1 MNKKIK
7 AIVVD
12 DEPLSRE
19 KIRILTE
26 SNNQLEIIGEAKN
39 FSEAK
44 TIINKLNPELL
55 FLDINMPGKSG
66 IELISA
72 LGENAPFVI
81 FTTAHSDYAA
91 EAFNLN
97 AVHYL
102 LKPFDQQKFNDAV
115 DRAKERIF
123 AKRSGNIFNKI
134 KEVINSESKE
144 IKYSDRIPVKV
155 QDKIVLVPLSEIY
168 FIEADK
174 NYAVINLKEKHY
186 RMRTTLN
193 ELSESLKPD
202 LFIQVHK
209 SYIINKNFVQEL
221 EPTFNQEYIIK
232 LVTNKKIPTGKAYKE
247 NVLKLIK

>member
-1 MNKKIK
+1 MDKKIK
-7 AIVVD
+7 AIIVD

-44 TIINKLNPELL
+44 TLINKLNPELL

-72 LGENAPFVI
+72 LAENAPFVI

-123 AKRSGNIFNKI
+123 GKKSGEILTKI
-134 KEVINSESKE
+134 QSVISSKQYNDFYTD
-144 IKYSDRIPVKV
+144 KIPVKV

-174 NYAVINLKEKHY
+174 NYAIINLKEKHY

-193 ELSESLKPD
+193 ELAESLNPD
-202 LFIQVHK
+202 LFIRVHK
-209 SYIINKNFVQEL
+209 SFIINKAFIQEF
-221 EPTFNQEYIIK
+221 EPTFNNEYIIK
-232 LVTNKKIPTGKAYKE
+232 LTSNKKIPTGNAYKE
-247 NVLKLIK
+247 NVQRLLK

>member
-1 MNKKIK
+1 MDKKIK
-7 AIVVD
+7 AIIVD

-44 TIINKLNPELL
+44 TIISKLNPELL

-155 QDKIVLVPLSEIY
+155 QDKIVLVSLSEIC

-186 RMRTTLN
+186 RMRSTLN
-193 ELSESLKPD
+193 ELAESLNPD
-202 LFIQVHK
+202 LFVRVHK

-221 EPTFNQEYIIK
+221 EPTFNNEYIIK
-232 LVTNKKIPTGKAYKE
+232 LTSNKKIPTGKAYKE

>member
-123 AKRSGNIFNKI
+123 ARRSGNIFNKI

-155 QDKIVLVPLSEIY
+155 QDKIVLVSLNEIY

-193 ELSESLKPD
+193 ELSESLNPD
-202 LFIQVHK
+202 LFVRVHK

-232 LVTNKKIPTGKAYKE
+232 LVTNKKIPTGKVYKE
-247 NVLKLIK
+247 NVQRLLK